1 MIKLVVENTSP
12 EARKRMLEARV
23 QVAFAKAASTLLRM
37 LSGKRVPNI
46 VEVMAEFVRVCELAE
61 VESGDGKSVQLRF
74 TRLDNGKTHE
84 DEHVNAILRGALN
97 VVAERL
103 SLTAK
108 HRLNDRDR
116 NEPTKTELKAYHK
129 ARDQLADGINL
140 LWAKTQQSKRKGKS
154 ARS

>member
-84 DEHVNAILRGALN
+84 DEHLMLYCEAPLT
-97 VVAERL
+97 L
-103 SLTAK
+103 SP
-108 HRLNDRDR
+108 NDCR
-116 NEPTKTELKAYHK
+116 
-129 ARDQLADGINL
+129 
-140 LWAKTQQSKRKGKS
+140 
-154 ARS
+154 